1 MMKRIVFLFAIT
13 GLFMSAC
20 TDDLQ
25 KDIDELKEKVE
36 ALEATDVASLDF
48 QGSDLVVTFG
58 DGSTSSVT
66 VPPEVIPNRVIDFE
80 IDNATGIITVTFS
93 DGTTKE
99 YIVLNNGN
107 TTYLSGTLTGDFGIA
122 SMSVGDVKMAELS
135 YDDQNRMVEALI
147 NLPDGNGNVINIM
160 EMHNYYSAENPVFEA
175 IEKALRYDMDYFT
188 EAWLSSSYVY
198 FPGDS
203 GNVFVQEDGELYD
216 LYIKDTWYTG
226 TDYRYN
232 HYEKS
237 WFVPEDEVNYDTY
250 EKYYPV
256 PGEDSLFYKSYNSY
270 YYLNVDGV
278 DGRVY
283 YPDRIIKITQIYE
296 PGQATDTT
304 RAKLTMRDDDL
315 IEKVEFFEW
324 DSDEIDG
331 YMEMTYDASD
341 LITKV
346 DMYDLYDPA
355 GEKGDGINPDTIHF
369 AQLQMSYTDDL
380 LTKVDLVSLNE
391 DGTVAETTEITEIVY
406 DEVGNPVEIWAIPG
420 YDAGD
425 GYIYTT
431 DGSGKIIIEPL
442 EEEMTKIVEIEY
454 DYMLPNFFGKTL
466 EYMIPELK
474 GLKITNAPVKL
485 THSGFFDFVNME
497 YFDFNEGGYPA
508 KVKMEAY
515 ISTLM
520 GAPNKGLA
528 PGYPGMG
535 FLTTPIATEMLVEYV
550 LFE

>member
-1 MMKRIVFLFAIT
+1 MKKIAYLFVFAGLLF
-13 GLFMSAC
+13 SAC

-25 KDIDELKEKVE
+25 KDIDDLKEKVE

-48 QGSDLVVTFG
+48 QGDELIVTFG

-80 IDNATGIITVTFS
+80 INNATGIITVTFS

-107 TTYLSGTLTGDFGIA
+107 TTFLSGTLEGDYGITT
-122 SMSVGDVKMAELS
+122 MSVGDVKMAELG
-135 YDDQNRMVEALI
+135 YDDQNRMVEAFI

-160 EMHNYYSAENPVFEA
+160 EMHNYYADDSPAFEA
-175 IEKALRYDMDYFT
+175 IEKVLNYDMDYYT
-188 EAWLSSSYVY
+188 EEWMYSEYVY
-198 FPGDS
+198 FPEDNGY
-203 GNVFVQEDGELYD
+203 NFVQEDGELYD
-216 LYIKDTWYTG
+216 LYIDRYFTG
-226 TDYRYN
+226 SEYRYT
-232 HYEKS
+232 HYEKC
-237 WFVPEDEVNYDTY
+237 WFVPEDEINYDTY

-256 PGEDSLFYKSYNSY
+256 AGEDSLFYKSYNNY
-270 YYLNVDGV
+270 RYMTVDGV

-283 YPDRIIKITQIYE
+283 YPDRIIKVTKIYE
-296 PGQATDTT
+296 QGEAVDTT
-304 RAKLTMRDDDL
+304 RAKLTMRNDDL
-315 IEKVEFFEW
+315 IEKVEFYEW
-324 DSDEIDG
+324 DTDEIDG
-331 YMEMTYDASD
+331 YLELTYDASD
-341 LITKV
+341 LITQV

-369 AQLQMSYTDDL
+369 AQLVMSYTDDL
-380 LTKVDLVSLNE
+380 LTKVDLQSLQE
-391 DGTVAETTEITEIVY
+391 DGSVDETMELTEIVY
-406 DEVGNPVEIWAIPG
+406 DEVGNPVEIWTIPG
-420 YDAGD
+420 YNAGD

-442 EEEMTKIVEIEY
+442 EKEMQKVVEIEY

-497 YFDFNEGGYPA
+497 YFDYNEGGYPA

-515 ISTLM
+515 ISSLFYGPM
-520 GAPNKGLA
+520 KGLA

-535 FLTTPIATEMLVEYV
+535 FITTPIATEMLIEYV